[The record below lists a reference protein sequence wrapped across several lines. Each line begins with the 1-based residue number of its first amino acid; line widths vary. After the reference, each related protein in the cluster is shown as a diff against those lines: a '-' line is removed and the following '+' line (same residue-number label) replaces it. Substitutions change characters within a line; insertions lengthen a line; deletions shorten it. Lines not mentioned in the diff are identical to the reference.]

1 MSTKNK
7 VSTEQSSISPEL
19 ASTIPSNLP
28 VLRTKLIGREAEQ
41 KTVLDLLN
49 QTDIRLVT
57 LVGFGGAGK
66 TTLALH
72 TSHALFEKFPG
83 GLFFI
88 DLTSIYEPAL
98 ILPTIAATLGLQ
110 EEPSREIA
118 DTLRDFLSNRSI
130 LFVLD
135 NFEQLISGANII
147 ASFLDA
153 NPHIRLLV
161 TSREALHLRGEHTLS
176 LAPLESADAMQVFTQ
191 YAQTLNPHFRLTED
205 NTPAITELCNKLD
218 GLPLAIELAAMRTR
232 MFTPQAL

>member
-7 VSTEQSSISPEL
+7 VTTEQSSILPEL

-28 VLRTKLIGREAEQ
+28 ALRTKLIGREVEL

-72 TSHALFEKFPG
+72 TAHALFEKFPG

-98 ILPTIAATLGLQ
+98 ILPTIATTLGLQ
-110 EEPSREIA
+110 EEPNREIA
-118 DTLRDFLSNRSI
+118 DILHDFLINRSI

-135 NFEQLISGANII
+135 NFVE
-147 ASFLDA
+147 
-153 NPHIRLLV
+153 
-161 TSREALHLRGEHTLS
+161 
-176 LAPLESADAMQVFTQ
+176 
-191 YAQTLNPHFRLTED
+191 
-205 NTPAITELCNKLD
+205 
-218 GLPLAIELAAMRTR
+218 
-232 MFTPQAL
+232 